1 MIRILVSAL
10 FLLFAATTPVR
21 AINELLPPFG
31 FRWGDPPRRVEAVLN
46 GAKAKIVDK
55 KQDGSRSI
63 WTVEG
68 LVHPGLQRT
77 LFTFK
82 NDKLMEVELQYEYPD
97 WSIERYNEQMGTVR
111 RYFDGKYGVGKLV
124 SRSRD
129 TDTDIVHTLV
139 AVLMTLVIL
148 MQRPK
153 SEGLGAAFGGGVTEN
168 IFGAQ
173 TTNVLTKFTGWL
185 AGIFFVLTFVLGI
198 LYARRSASDS
208 SLHRELMGM
217 PAATPAA
224 SVAPATGLPETTP
237 AASAANVSP

>member
-1 MIRILVSAL
+1 MNILINVVL
-10 FLLFAATTPVR
+10 
-21 AINELLPPFG
+21 AIDML
-31 FRWGDPPRRVEAVLN
+31 
-46 GAKAKIVDK
+46 I
-55 KQDGSRSI
+55 
-63 WTVEG
+63 
-68 LVHPGLQRT
+68 
-77 LFTFK
+77 
-82 NDKLMEVELQYEYPD
+82 
-97 WSIERYNEQMGTVR
+97 
-111 RYFDGKYGVGKLV
+111 
-124 SRSRD
+124 
-129 TDTDIVHTLV
+129 

-217 PAATPAA
+217 PAAAPAA
-224 SVAPATGLPETTP
+224 SVAPATGSPGSTP
-237 AASAANVSP
+237 AAAASAANVSPPATAQPAAPAAGAASPPRATVSPSAVPNASTQPSP